1 MKTRRIWV
9 APGDW
14 TRFEQFAKQQG
25 LTLEQLVVQAA
36 KGRKGVK

>member
-1 MKTRRIWV
+1 MKRIYF

-25 LTLEQLVVQAA
+25 LTLEQLAVQAA